1 LNDTNLNRT
10 GNIGIIRK
18 LYRDGLLSADAF
30 IAANAVLR
38 PVSSW
43 FSWARRMLLFLGST
57 LVLAGIIFFFAYNWA
72 AMGRFL
78 KFGLIEAA
86 IIACVVTSHLLGPA
100 RLSGKVLL
108 LSGSVLVGVLLAVYG
123 QVYQTGADAFELFV
137 GWAALIFGWVIVSQF
152 AALWVVWLVILN
164 TGAILYW
171 EQVGGPAHSIRY
183 EFLWLAVAGLNGV
196 ALAGR
201 EVGLRRGLAWLGGR
215 WLRGVLL
222 TAPLVALTFP
232 TFHLIVDLDSADGL
246 TALAALA
253 WLVTAAGGY
262 ACYRFVLRDMVPI
275 AIIVMNACVILLTL
289 IGRVLFDEM
298 KFGES
303 GQFLLFAPIIL
314 GVVSGAG
321 FWLRK
326 TAATMADEMKGA
338 AG

>member
-1 LNDTNLNRT
+1 MKDTDLNRT
-10 GNIGIIRK
+10 ADIGIIHK
-18 LYRDGLLSADAF
+18 LYRDGLLSDDAF
-30 IAANAVLR
+30 AAASAVLR

-43 FSWARRMLLFLGST
+43 FSWVRRMLLFLGST
-57 LVLAGIIFFFAYNWA
+57 LVLAGVIFFFAYNWA
-72 AMGRFL
+72 AMGRFF
-78 KFGLIEAA
+78 KFGLIEAG
-86 IIACVVTSHLLGPA
+86 IIGCIVGSHLLGRA

-108 LSGSVLVGVLLAVYG
+108 LSASILVGVLLAVYG

-137 GWAALIFGWVIVSQF
+137 GWAVLIFGWVIISEF
-152 AALWVVWLVILN
+152 SALWLAWLVILN

-171 EQVGGPAHSIRY
+171 QQVGGPAHSIRY
-183 EFLWLAVAGLNGV
+183 EFLWLALAGLNGA
-196 ALAGR
+196 ALALR
-201 EVGLRRGLAWLGGR
+201 EAGLRKGLAWLGGG

-222 TAPLVALTFP
+222 AAPLVALSFP
-232 TFHLIVDLDSADGL
+232 AFHVIVDLDSADGL

-275 AIIVMNACVILLTL
+275 AIIAMNACVILLTL

-298 KFGES
+298 ES
-303 GQFLLFAPIIL
+303 GEGVRFLLFGLIIL
-314 GVVSGAG
+314 GVVSGTG

-326 TAATMADEMKGA
+326 TAATMAGEMKGA